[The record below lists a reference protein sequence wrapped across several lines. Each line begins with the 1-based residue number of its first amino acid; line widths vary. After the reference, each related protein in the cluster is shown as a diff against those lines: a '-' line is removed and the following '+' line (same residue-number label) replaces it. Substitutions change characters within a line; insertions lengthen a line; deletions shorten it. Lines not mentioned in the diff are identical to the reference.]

1 MSNSYLPEEY
11 RVYLRN
17 SISNGNKHILVEGK
31 DDKYLIKKLFQE
43 FLGNTN
49 KILVD
54 SAENLIKGNE
64 SIPFYNNRQKVE
76 FIANSIYG
84 KPYADGFI
92 GFTDRELHKFE
103 WDCDYISELQDLLNS
118 HDVIQRLVLSRGH
131 SIENYIFDISIL
143 CEVLECL
150 STTVYANESID
161 LFKENFSTSLRIA
174 CSIGLAA
181 TKAQILSKTKSTID
195 YNLLELSPST
205 KVVFKFEDWVQKLA
219 DRGISI
225 PQQQALRLHYNV
237 YSQQVERASM
247 SIVRW
252 ICHGHIGFDFLKALY
267 ERCIIE
273 PCPTIQDK
281 HKELSGI
288 RWVAKENLFYSFI
301 NSWIKKALQD
311 QCEYPRDIFEL
322 LGLIS

>member
-1 MSNSYLPEEY
+1 M
-11 RVYLRN
+11 
-17 SISNGNKHILVEGK
+17 
-31 DDKYLIKKLFQE
+31 
-43 FLGNTN
+43 GNTN

-84 KPYADGFI
+84 KQYADGFI

-118 HDVIQRLVLSRGH
+118 HDVLQRLVLSRGH
-131 SIENYIFDISIL
+131 SIENYIFDLSIL

-161 LFKENFSTSLRIA
+161 LFKENFPTSLRIA

-181 TKAQILSKTKSTID
+181 TKAQILSKTKSTLD

-205 KVVFKFEDWVQKLA
+205 KVVFKFEDWVHKLA

-237 YSQQVERASM
+237 YNQQVERASM

-273 PCPTIQDK
+273 TCPTIQDK

-288 RWVAKENLFYSFI
+288 SWVAKDKLFYSFI

>member
-1 MSNSYLPEEY
+1 MSNSYLPVEY
-11 RVYLRN
+11 RIYLQN
-17 SISNGNKHILVEGK
+17 SIRNGNKHILVEGK
-31 DDKYLIKKLFQE
+31 DDKHLIKKLVQE
-43 FLGNTN
+43 FLGNDN

-54 SAENLIKGNE
+54 SAENLIKGDE
-64 SIPFYNNRQKVE
+64 SIEFFNNRQKVE
-76 FIANSIYG
+76 FIANSICD
-84 KPYADGFI
+84 KQYADGFI

-118 HDVIQRLVLSRGH
+118 HDVIQRLILSRGH
-131 SIENYIFDISIL
+131 SIENYIFDLSIL
-143 CEVLECL
+143 CEVLDYL

-161 LFKENFSTSLRIA
+161 LFKENFIATLRIA

-195 YNLLELSPST
+195 YNLLEFSPST

-225 PQQQALRLHYNV
+225 AQQQELRLHYNV
-237 YSQQVERASM
+237 YNEQVERASM

-273 PCPTIQDK
+273 ICPTIQGK
-281 HKELSGI
+281 SKELSEI
-288 RWVAKENLFYSFI
+288 SWVPKEKLFYCFI
-301 NSWIKKALQD
+301 NCWIKKALLN
-311 QCEYPRDIFEL
+311 QCEYPRAIFEL